1 MSLNIFWFIP
11 TFGDSRYLG
20 STQGSRPIDY
30 DYLKQVGVAADT
42 LGYDGVLIPTGRS
55 CEDPWIVAAS
65 LVGVTNKLKFLVALR
80 PGLLQPA
87 VAARMTATLDR
98 LSGGRVAVNLVAG
111 GDTAELEGDGL
122 FQGSVE
128 RYEAAHE
135 FVTLWREIM
144 AASHQGES
152 VDFDGKY
159 YQAKGAKLLFPT
171 VQRPYPPLFFGG
183 SSEAA
188 HELAAEK
195 VDLYITWGE
204 TPDAVA
210 KKIADVRQ
218 RAAKYG
224 RTVRFGIR
232 LHAIVR
238 ETEEQAW
245 AAAEELI
252 SKLDDNTIDASQSA
266 LGKIDSEGQRRMSAL
281 HKGGKA
287 RTRAELEISPN
298 LWAGVGLVR
307 GGCGTALVGDPQTV
321 ADRIKEYADLGIDTF
336 VLSGY
341 PHLEESYRVAELLFP
356 LLPGKAKAHLTGHVL
371 SGPFGNVVS
380 KQPELQVSQS

>member
-1 MSLNIFWFIP
+1 MTLNIFWFMP

-20 STQGSRPIDY
+20 SSQGARVIDY

-42 LGYDGVLIPTGRS
+42 LGFDGVLIPTGRS
-55 CEDPWIVAAS
+55 CEDPWIVASS
-65 LVGVTNKLKFLVALR
+65 LIGVTRKLKFLVALR

-87 VAARMTATLDR
+87 LAARMTATLDR
-98 LSGGRVAVNLVAG
+98 LSGGRLALNLVAG

-122 FQGSVE
+122 FQDSVE
-128 RYEAAHE
+128 RYDAARE

-152 VDFDGKY
+152 VDFDGEHFKV
-159 YQAKGAKLLFPT
+159 KGAKLLFPP
-171 VQRPYPPLFFGG
+171 VQQPYPPLFFGG

-204 TPDAVA
+204 TPAAVA
-210 KKIADVRQ
+210 AKIADVRK
-218 RAAKYG
+218 RAAKHG
-224 RTVRFGIR
+224 RTVRIGIR
-232 LHAIVR
+232 LHVIVR
-238 ETEEQAW
+238 ETDEQAW

-252 SKLDDNTIDASQSA
+252 SKLDDTTINASQSA

-307 GGCGTALVGDPQTV
+307 GGCGTALVGDPETV
-321 ADRIKEYADLGIDTF
+321 VARIKEYADLGIDTF

-356 LLPGKAKAHLTGHVL
+356 LLPGKGQQQLTGHVL
-371 SGPFGNVVS
+371 SGPFGGVVTE
-380 KQPELQVSQS
+380 KPELLVSQS